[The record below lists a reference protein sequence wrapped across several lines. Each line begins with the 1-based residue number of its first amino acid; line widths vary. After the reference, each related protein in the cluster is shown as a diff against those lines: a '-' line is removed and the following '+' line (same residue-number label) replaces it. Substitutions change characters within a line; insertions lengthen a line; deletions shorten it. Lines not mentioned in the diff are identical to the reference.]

1 MRKDG
6 QLERM
11 MRKHPLAKGGA
22 AKTAAPS
29 EAAVDRG
36 VKQDGT
42 PPTPA
47 ESALDTALAHL
58 TELLEADAV
67 PEARVWVRELQAQ
80 WPDSEKVRHWA
91 RVLEPPRS
99 WGERGKGMRALHQK
113 RAWLREHAHE
123 HPGCWLAV
131 YKDRLI
137 AADADFR
144 KVVAATRQS
153 IGDERALLHFQPGQ
167 PERE

>member
-1 MRKDG
+1 
-6 QLERM
+6 
-11 MRKHPLAKGGA
+11 
-22 AKTAAPS
+22 
-29 EAAVDRG
+29 

-42 PPTPA
+42 PLTQE
-47 ESALDTALAHL
+47 ESALEGALAHL

-67 PEARVWVRELQAQ
+67 PEAREWVRELQGR
-80 WPDSEKVRHWA
+80 WPDAERVRHWA

-99 WGERGKGMRALHQK
+99 WVEPGKGMRALHQE

-131 YKDRLI
+131 YRDRLV

-144 KVVAATRQS
+144 KVVTATRQT
-153 IGDERALLHFQPGQ
+153 IGNERALLHFHPSET
-167 PERE
+167 P